1 MRLSI
6 VYDDNGTILSASL
19 DGEDTRKPVFGP
31 GASIAD
37 FDVPDHL
44 ANDELRETVE
54 HLLVEM
60 DPRGLTQRPAR
71 KESDDGPF

>member
-19 DGEDTRKPVFGP
+19 DDEKTRKPVFGP

-37 FDVPDHL
+37 FDVLDHL
-44 ANDELRETVE
+44 ADEELRETVE
-54 HLLVEM
+54 RLLVEM
-60 DPRGLTQRPAR
+60 DPRG
-71 KESDDGPF
+71 